1 MNPFNPICSDNH
13 GEPQTPCNLPIP
25 EELKSEWAALQ
36 NRRHF
41 LGNGGKTLALAG
53 LASLLGDRFIG
64 NAAAANAGGSAA
76 DDGFPHFPGTAKRV
90 ISLFMSGGPPQMETL
105 DYKPELAKWNGKDL
119 PSSVRPNSTGMTSGQ
134 ARFPVAASNWGFK
147 QYGQSGRWISDLLP
161 YTGKLADDITV
172 INSMHTDAINHEPAT
187 LQFNTG
193 NMVPGKPSMGAWLS
207 YGLGSLNENLPS
219 YVVLTTKNTVGNAQP
234 ITSRLWGSGFLSSS
248 YAGVQLRAAKDPVL
262 YLRDPKGMDRG
273 TRRDLLDAVNEM
285 NRKTY
290 EEFGDAETHSRISQ
304 YEMAFR
310 MQTSV
315 PELSDL
321 SDEPASTWA
330 LYGEEAKIAGTYA
343 YNCLMARRLAERG
356 VRCTQVYK
364 RGWDVH
370 ANLKKDLPILCR
382 EVDRANYALVT
393 DLKRRGMLDDTLVMW
408 NGEFGRTVY
417 SQGTKADGRDHH
429 ADCFSM
435 WMAGGG
441 VKEGTVYGKTD
452 DFSSS
457 VVENPV
463 HTGDLS
469 ATILHAL
476 GIEHEKLSFRFGG
489 LDQRLTGVEH
499 RKVIKAIL
507 KA

>member
-1 MNPFNPICSDNH
+1 MKHSNQLCSDNH
-13 GEPQTPCNLPIP
+13 GEALTPCHLPIP
-25 EELKSEWAALQ
+25 DELKSEWIALQ

-53 LASLLGDRFIG
+53 LASLLGDKVIG
-64 NAAAANAGGSAA
+64 NVSETSAASGSASG
-76 DDGFPHFPGTAKRV
+76 DTFPHFPGTAKRV

-105 DYKPELAKWNGKDL
+105 DYKPILEKWNGKDI
-119 PSSVRPNSTGMTSGQ
+119 PNSVKANSTGMTSGQ
-134 ARFPVAASNWGFK
+134 ARFPVAASRWAFK
-147 QYGQSGRWISDLLP
+147 QYGESGRWISDLLP
-161 YTGKLADDITV
+161 NTGKLADEMTV
-172 INSMHTDAINHEPAT
+172 INSMHTDAINHEPAQ

-193 NMVPGKPSMGAWLS
+193 SMIPGKPSMGAWLS
-207 YGLGSLNENLPS
+207 YGLGSLNNNLPT

-262 YLRDPKGMDRG
+262 YLKDPKGMDRQ

-290 EEFGDAETHSRISQ
+290 QEFGDAETHSRIKQ

-310 MQTSV
+310 MQASV
-315 PELSDL
+315 PELSDF

-330 LYGEEAKIAGTYA
+330 LYGEEAKIPGSYA

-364 RGWDVH
+364 RGWDVN

-417 SQGTKADGRDHH
+417 SQGNKADGRDHH

-435 WMAGGG
+435 WLAGGG
-441 VKEGTVYGKTD
+441 VKQGHLHGKTD

-457 VVENPV
+457 VVEDPV
-463 HTGDLS
+463 HASDLS

-476 GIEHEKLSFRFGG
+476 GINHEQFSFRFGG

-499 RKVIKAIL
+499 RKVVKAI
-507 KA
+507 